1 MSTINQT
8 VSIGATEV
16 WTVNGGNIFGHSF
29 HIHGVQFKIVSRN
42 GNPNAVKAYESGWKD
57 TFYVPLNET
66 VSFVAKFDEAADT
79 SYPYMYHCHM
89 VNHEDLGLM
98 GQFVVA

>member
-1 MSTINQT
+1 M
-8 VSIGATEV
+8 
-16 WTVNGGNIFGHSF
+16 
-29 HIHGVQFKIVSRN
+29 SRN
-42 GNPNAVKAYESGWKD
+42 GIPNAVKAYESGWKD

-66 VSFVAKFDEAADT
+66 VSFVVKFDEAADT